1 MTDVETLKRDAGIA
15 ACAYVKSGMK
25 VGLGTG
31 STVKHTVVELG
42 RMITE
47 EGLEIVGVP
56 TSLATEKLA
65 LEVGIPLVKLSE
77 IDGLDVVI
85 DGADEYDPQF
95 QLIKG
100 GGAALLREKIVAQ
113 ESSGYS
119 QTKERLFSRAKT

>member
-42 RMITE
+42 RMMAE

-56 TSLATEKLA
+56 T
-65 LEVGIPLVKLSE
+65 
-77 IDGLDVVI
+77 
-85 DGADEYDPQF
+85 
-95 QLIKG
+95 
-100 GGAALLREKIVAQ
+100 
-113 ESSGYS
+113 
-119 QTKERLFSRAKT
+119 